1 MDPQAME
8 GRSASNGGRRRRALS
23 NRPWTPSPP
32 RRPCKP
38 PQDGGGRLW
47 TRVAEGGGKGR
58 RAAPAMDAI
67 CAALEVRSGRIR
79 RPPPE
84 LEETGETP
92 PQSPAGPGTA
102 AAPRPVR
109 QPQLRSEASVH
120 GGGARGMRA
129 RRRRAAVAGRR
140 QQMRRQQMSRDA
152 EEDRLKARGWV
163 RGRGRR
169 RYSFNRAEQSLPC
182 DRHPMCSKIFDDVAT
197 PRGHRHAGV

>member
-1 MDPQAME
+1 
-8 GRSASNGGRRRRALS
+8 
-23 NRPWTPSPP
+23 
-32 RRPCKP
+32 
-38 PQDGGGRLW
+38 
-47 TRVAEGGGKGR
+47 
-58 RAAPAMDAI
+58 MDAI

-140 QQMRRQQMSRDA
+140 KQMSRDP
-152 EEDRLKARGWV
+152 EEDRQALFG
-163 RGRGRR
+163 
-169 RYSFNRAEQSLPC
+169 YSTFSISNY
-182 DRHPMCSKIFDDVAT
+182 HIKKKILLFYSVK
-197 PRGHRHAGV
+197 